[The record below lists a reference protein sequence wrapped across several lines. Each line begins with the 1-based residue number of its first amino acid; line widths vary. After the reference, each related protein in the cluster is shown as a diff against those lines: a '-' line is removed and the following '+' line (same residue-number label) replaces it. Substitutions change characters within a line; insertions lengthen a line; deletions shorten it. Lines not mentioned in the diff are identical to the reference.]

1 MQPIAANFGT
11 RTALLMARRRTAEL
25 TLRITT
31 QETEQTMAIKM
42 EGRIAGPWVVELTRT
57 WTEAA
62 ARRGTRAVL
71 IDLSDVTYADESG
84 KRVLRGMYAE
94 SGAKLVTS
102 TPWTQFLAEE
112 ISRARSSNGDA
123 K

>member
-1 MQPIAANFGT
+1 MQPIAADFGT

-42 EGRIAGPWVVELTRT
+42 EVVELTRT
-57 WTEAA
+57 WAEAA

-94 SGAKLVTS
+94 SGAKLATS